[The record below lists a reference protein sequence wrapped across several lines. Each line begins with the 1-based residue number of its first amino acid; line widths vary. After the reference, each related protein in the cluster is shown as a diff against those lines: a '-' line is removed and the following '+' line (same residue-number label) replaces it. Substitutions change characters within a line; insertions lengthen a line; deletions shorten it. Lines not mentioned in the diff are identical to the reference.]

1 MTTDSQMEEPTGGS
15 HDAPK
20 VFMSYSHDSIRHKT
34 WVLTLAEDLCKL
46 GTDPILDSWDLKPG
60 QDVTTFMSD
69 GISSSKRVILVCTK
83 PYVDKSNRR
92 TGGVGYEDMIIS
104 SGLLRSTE
112 NTKYLPIIRDNPDRE
127 LPQRLGSRLYIDF
140 SEDSD
145 NDAKLE
151 ELARQIH
158 ETPATEKPAIGNN
171 PFKRDAPHPSQS
183 TSAQMPVEEVLA
195 GDETAVRERC
205 RVLYGAQVDEVDG
218 RLYELRVDG
227 DRRYALPSSLYRW
240 HLNDNP
246 LFLLRAS
253 GECVAFLVD
262 HGYFHRDDD
271 YIQLTAKGWKTKSL
285 TQVYSFSRNHVF
297 EFPQDFRWYKAWRKK
312 GDEIEARQ
320 QDQGQ

>member
-20 VFMSYSHDSIRHKT
+20 VFLSYSHDSIRHKT
-34 WVLTLAEDLCKL
+34 WVLTLAKDLCKL
-46 GTDPILDSWDLKPG
+46 GIDPILDQWNLKPG
-60 QDVTTFMSD
+60 QDFTAFMSA

-83 PYVDKSNRR
+83 PYADKSNRR

-104 SGLLRSTE
+104 AELSGSNET
-112 NTKYLPIIRDNPDRE
+112 TKYLPIVRDNPDRE
-127 LPQRLGSRLYIDF
+127 LPQRLGPRLYIDF

-145 NDAKLE
+145 YDAKLE
-151 ELARQIH
+151 ELAREIH
-158 ETPATEKPAIGNN
+158 QTPTTEKPAIGNN
-171 PFKRDAPHPSQS
+171 PFKRDAPHQSQPIG
-183 TSAQMPVEEVLA
+183 AQMPAEEVLA

-205 RVLYGAQVDEVDG
+205 RVLYGAQVDEVEG
-218 RLYELRVDG
+218 RLYELRVDN
-227 DRRYALPSSLYRW
+227 DRRYALPSSLYGWR
-240 HLNDNP
+240 LTDNP

-262 HGYFHRDDD
+262 HGYFHRGDD

-285 TQVYSFSRNHVF
+285 TQVYSLSRDHVF

-320 QDQGQ
+320 QDRRQ